1 MKHNT
6 TYFLNVAY
14 KNTKGYQYD
23 TDLNKGVIDSSQLSK
38 FIIKC
43 LCHNEIWTRAIYI
56 TWYIDYLYLYCYSV
70 WQMQQIFNLVL
81 RFQFLLNELI
91 SYAVLI
97 LTKKYSY
104 YETDELIYF
113 RVALNFHF
121 NTTRRATHR
130 LDWAQQKID
139 HISPY
144 TTLV

>member
-1 MKHNT
+1 
-6 TYFLNVAY
+6 
-14 KNTKGYQYD
+14 
-23 TDLNKGVIDSSQLSK
+23 
-38 FIIKC
+38 
-43 LCHNEIWTRAIYI
+43 
-56 TWYIDYLYLYCYSV
+56 
-70 WQMQQIFNLVL
+70 MQQIFNLVL